1 MALEQSGSM
10 GTPMHVDEPRVL
22 MVDDDEKVAGA
33 YALRLEDV
41 ADVSVAYS
49 GEEAL
54 DVIDDRQP
62 PDVVLLDRHM
72 PGLSGDEVLEQL
84 RERELKTRVIMVTAI
99 DPELGVLDLPFDD
112 YLSKPVDREDLWTV
126 VDQQCQVLGYDLL
139 GNYFQLKATRA
150 LIEADGVPDDDTAQ
164 ERLAEIDENL
174 SLTEQRV
181 RDLLPE
187 AEALLDTFS
196 SIDRSTH

>member
-1 MALEQSGSM
+1 M

-54 DVIDDRQP
+54 DAIDDQQP

-72 PGLSGDEVLEQL
+72 PGLSGDEVLERL
-84 RERELKTRVIMVTAI
+84 RERALNTRIIMVTAI

-112 YLSKPVDREDLWTV
+112 YLSKPVDREDLRTV

-139 GNYFQLKATRA
+139 GDYFQLKSTRA
-150 LIEADGVPDDDTAQ
+150 LVKADSVSDDDTAK
-164 ERLAEIDENL
+164 ERLAEIDEQL
-174 SLTEQRV
+174 SQTEQRV

-187 AEALLDTFS
+187 AEELLETFS
-196 SIDRSTH
+196 SIDRSKH

>member
-1 MALEQSGSM
+1 
-10 GTPMHVDEPRVL
+10 

-54 DVIDDRQP
+54 DVIDDQQP

-84 RERELKTRVIMVTAI
+84 RERALNTRIIMVTAI

-112 YLSKPVDREDLWTV
+112 YLSKPVDREDLRTV
-126 VDQQCQVLGYDLL
+126 VDQQCQILGYDLL
-139 GNYFQLKATRA
+139 GDYFQLKSTRA
-150 LIEADGVPDDDTAQ
+150 LVEADSVSDDDTAK
-164 ERLAEIDENL
+164 ERLSEIDEQL
-174 SLTEQRV
+174 SRTEQRV

-187 AEALLDTFS
+187 AEELLETFS
-196 SIDRSTH
+196 SIDRSKH